1 MSMVS
6 KGERVGPMSGVRREE
21 RIAHNATWAMKTL
34 HSGNF
39 VGEC

>member
-6 KGERVGPMSGVRREE
+6 KGERVGPMSGIRGEE
-21 RIAHNATWAMKTL
+21 GIGHNVTWAMKTL

-39 VGEC
+39 VVEW